1 MKNIT
6 NVYEAVGQNKLKSIL
21 VMLVF
26 AVFVTGIVWL
36 FARVL
41 GYGLWMVGFALALSG
56 LMSLGSYWWSD
67 KIVLSLSG
75 ARPANKKKDF
85 RFYTVT
91 ENLALAANVPMPRV
105 YVIEDQAPN
114 AFATGRDPKH
124 AAVCATRGLLEKL
137 DRTELEGVIAHELS
151 HVRNYDTR
159 LMAIV
164 AVLVGI
170 VVILTDWFMR
180 ASLFGGM
187 GGRDSN
193 SDRDR
198 GNAIFMV
205 LAIVAAILAPIAAQL
220 IQLAVSRRREFLA
233 DASAVYLTRFPDG
246 LARALEKIA
255 TDKTPAKF
263 ASNATAHLFIE
274 SPFKADSGQLKS
286 KSKTGG
292 WLVNLFSTH
301 PPVEERIKALR
312 QMV

>member
-6 NVYEAVGQNKLKSIL
+6 NVYEAVGQNKLKSVL
-21 VMLVF
+21 VMLFFV
-26 AVFVTGIVWL
+26 AFVTAIIWI

-41 GYGLWMVGFALALSG
+41 SFGPWVVGFALIISG

-67 KIVLSLSG
+67 KIILSLSK
-75 ARPANKKKDF
+75 ARAADKKKDF
-85 RFYTVT
+85 RFYTVA
-91 ENLALAANVPMPRV
+91 ENLALAAGIPMPKL
-105 YVIEDQAPN
+105 YVIEDGAPN

-151 HVRNYDTR
+151 HVRNYDIR

-164 AVLVGI
+164 AILAGMI
-170 VVILTDWFMR
+170 VIVTDIGFRM
-180 ASLFGGM
+180 SIF
-187 GGRDSN
+187 GGRDN
-193 SDRDR
+193 DRDNR
-198 GNAIFMV
+198 ANALFFAVAVV
-205 LAIVAAILAPIAAQL
+205 LAILAPVIAQL
-220 IQLAVSRRREFLA
+220 IQLAISRRREFLA

-255 TDKTPAKF
+255 LDRTPAKF

-274 SPFKADSGQLKS
+274 NPFKADAGQS
-286 KSKTGG
+286 KSKKGS

-312 QMV
+312 AMA